1 MKKSKA
7 KSVVSG
13 SASDEKNLVSKH
25 AQRQAERQQKKL
37 QKQEQKQKKQL
48 AREKKQLIKKQDEVR
63 LHRSFKRSYYED
75 YQRKTELP
83 SLTSQASA
91 AFKMFFKFWKI
102 FLPLLLIFVGLYIFL
117 IGAMS
122 ENTLADVKANVEQTN
137 KDVADGKIGTV
148 GKAGLTLLG
157 IISTG
162 GLTTMND
169 AQVVIAVLLFT
180 IIWLVTIYLA
190 RHLLAGHQ
198 EIKMRDGFYSALS
211 PLVST
216 LVVGLI
222 IFLEAVPIM
231 LTIIVF
237 QVALT
242 TEFLST
248 PFYALLFFMFAALM
262 ITLSLYLLSSSFFAI
277 IVVSAPGLYPLT
289 AVRMAKNLIMGR
301 RLRFLIRVFYLVI
314 IVALLYLLLLM
325 PAIILDGALKSQF
338 TWFAESKIP
347 FVAIIQLTITV
358 FIFIYL
364 SIYFYLFYRALLD
377 YNDDLNWSSKYE

>member
-1 MKKSKA
+1 MKKSKT
-7 KSVVSG
+7 KSVVSE
-13 SASDEKNLVSKH
+13 SASDEKNTVSKQ

-169 AQVVIAVLLFT
+169 AQIVIAVLLFA

-377 YNDDLNWSSKYE
+377 YNDDAKLEL

>member
-1 MKKSKA
+1 MKKSKT
-7 KSVVSG
+7 KSVVSE
-13 SASDEKNLVSKH
+13 SASDEKNLVSKQ
-25 AQRQAERQQKKL
+25 AQHQAEKQQKKL

-48 AREKKQLIKKQDEVR
+48 AREKKQLVKKQDEVR

-102 FLPLLLIFVGLYIFL
+102 FLPLLLIFVGIYIFL

-122 ENTLADVKANVEQTN
+122 ENTLADVRANVEQTN

-169 AQVVIAVLLFT
+169 AQVVIAVLLFA

-262 ITLSLYLLSSSFFAI
+262 ITLSLYLLSGSFFAI

-325 PAIILDGALKSQF
+325 PAIILDGILKAQF
-338 TWFAESKIP
+338 AWLAESKIP

-377 YNDDLNWSSKYE
+377 YNDDAKLEL

>member
-7 KSVVSG
+7 KSVASEPV
-13 SASDEKNLVSKH
+13 SDEKNLVSKH
-25 AQRQAERQQKKL
+25 VQRQAERQQKKL

-222 IFLEAVPIM
+222 IFLEAIPIM

-325 PAIILDGALKSQF
+325 PAIILDGVLKAQF
-338 TWFAESKIP
+338 AWLAESKIP

-377 YNDDLNWSSKYE
+377 YNDDAKLEL

>member
-1 MKKSKA
+1 MKKSKI
-7 KSVVSG
+7 KSVASESV
-13 SASDEKNLVSKH
+13 SDEKNLVSKQ
-25 AQRQAERQQKKL
+25 AQCQAERQQKKL

-48 AREKKQLIKKQDEVR
+48 AREKKQLIKKQDQVR

-222 IFLEAVPIM
+222 IFLEAIPIM

-325 PAIILDGALKSQF
+325 PAIILDGILKAQF
-338 TWFAESKIP
+338 AWLADSKIP

-377 YNDDLNWSSKYE
+377 YNDDAKLEL

>member
-1 MKKSKA
+1 MKKSKT
-7 KSVVSG
+7 KSVASE

-222 IFLEAVPIM
+222 IFLEAIPIM

-262 ITLSLYLLSSSFFAI
+262 ITLSLYLLSSSFFAV

-325 PAIILDGALKSQF
+325 PAIILDGILKAQF
-338 TWFAESKIP
+338 AWLAESKFP

-377 YNDDLNWSSKYE
+377 YNDDAKLEL

>member
-7 KSVVSG
+7 KSVASEPV
-13 SASDEKNLVSKH
+13 SDEKNLVSKH
-25 AQRQAERQQKKL
+25 VQRQAERQQKKL

-169 AQVVIAVLLFT
+169 AQIVIAVLLFV

-325 PAIILDGALKSQF
+325 PAIILDGALKAQF
-338 TWFAESKIP
+338 AWLAESKIP

-377 YNDDLNWSSKYE
+377 YNDDAKLEL

>member
-1 MKKSKA
+1 MKKSKT
-7 KSVVSG
+7 KSVASEP
-13 SASDEKNLVSKH
+13 ASDEKNLVSKH

-169 AQVVIAVLLFT
+169 AQVVIAVLLFV

-301 RLRFLIRVFYLVI
+301 RLRFLIRVFYLVV

-325 PAIILDGALKSQF
+325 PAIILDGALKAQF
-338 TWFAESKIP
+338 AWLTESKIP

-377 YNDDLNWSSKYE
+377 YNDDAKLEL

>member
-1 MKKSKA
+1 MKKSKI
-7 KSVVSG
+7 KSVASEPV
-13 SASDEKNLVSKH
+13 SDEKKLISKQ

-83 SLTSQASA
+83 SLTSQANA

-122 ENTLADVKANVEQTN
+122 ENTLADIKANVEQTN

-222 IFLEAVPIM
+222 IFLEAIPIM

-325 PAIILDGALKSQF
+325 PAIILDGILKAQF
-338 TWFAESKIP
+338 AWLADSKIP

-377 YNDDLNWSSKYE
+377 YNDDAKLEL

>member
-7 KSVVSG
+7 KSVASEPV
-13 SASDEKNLVSKH
+13 SDEKNLVSKH
-25 AQRQAERQQKKL
+25 VQRQAERQQKKL

-169 AQVVIAVLLFT
+169 AQIVIAVLLFA

-338 TWFAESKIP
+338 AWLTDSKIP

-377 YNDDLNWSSKYE
+377 YNDDAKLEL

>member
-1 MKKSKA
+1 MKKSKT
-7 KSVVSG
+7 KSVASE

-25 AQRQAERQQKKL
+25 VQRQAERQQKKL

-63 LHRSFKRSYYED
+63 LHRSFKRSYHED

-169 AQVVIAVLLFT
+169 AQIVIAVLLFT
-180 IIWLVTIYLA
+180 IIWLVAIYLA

-325 PAIILDGALKSQF
+325 PAIILDGVLKAQF
-338 TWFAESKIP
+338 AWLAESKIP

-377 YNDDLNWSSKYE
+377 YNDDAKLEL

>member
-1 MKKSKA
+1 MKKSKT
-7 KSVVSG
+7 KSVASE
-13 SASDEKNLVSKH
+13 SASDEKNLVSKQ

-48 AREKKQLIKKQDEVR
+48 AREKKRLIKKQDEVR

-83 SLTSQASA
+83 SLTSQANA

-122 ENTLADVKANVEQTN
+122 ENTLADVRANVEQTN

-169 AQVVIAVLLFT
+169 AQIVIAVLLFT

-325 PAIILDGALKSQF
+325 PAIILDGALKTQF
-338 TWFAESKIP
+338 AWLAESKIP

-377 YNDDLNWSSKYE
+377 YNDDAKLEL

>member
-1 MKKSKA
+1 MKKSKT
-7 KSVVSG
+7 KSVASE

-63 LHRSFKRSYYED
+63 LHRSFKRSYHED

-83 SLTSQASA
+83 SLTSQANA

-169 AQVVIAVLLFT
+169 AQIVIAVLLFT

-262 ITLSLYLLSSSFFAI
+262 ITFSLYLLSSSFFAI

-314 IVALLYLLLLM
+314 IVALLYLLLLI
-325 PAIILDGALKSQF
+325 PAIILDGALKPQF
-338 TWFAESKIP
+338 AWLAESKIP

-377 YNDDLNWSSKYE
+377 YNDDAKLEL

>member
-1 MKKSKA
+1 MKKSKI
-7 KSVVSG
+7 KSVASESV
-13 SASDEKNLVSKH
+13 SDEKNLVSKQ

-222 IFLEAVPIM
+222 IFLEAIPIM

-325 PAIILDGALKSQF
+325 PAIILDGILKAQF
-338 TWFAESKIP
+338 AWLADSKIP

-377 YNDDLNWSSKYE
+377 YNDDAKLEL

>member
-1 MKKSKA
+1 MKKSKI
-7 KSVVSG
+7 KSVASESV
-13 SASDEKNLVSKH
+13 SDEKNLVSKQ
-25 AQRQAERQQKKL
+25 AQRQAERQQNKL

-222 IFLEAVPIM
+222 IFFEAIPIM

-325 PAIILDGALKSQF
+325 PAIILDGILKAQF
-338 TWFAESKIP
+338 AWLADSKIP

-377 YNDDLNWSSKYE
+377 YNDDAKLEL

>member
-7 KSVVSG
+7 KSAASE

-25 AQRQAERQQKKL
+25 VQRQAERQQKKL

-169 AQVVIAVLLFT
+169 AQIVIAVLLFT

-222 IFLEAVPIM
+222 IFLEAIPIM

-325 PAIILDGALKSQF
+325 PAIILDGVLKAQF
-338 TWFAESKIP
+338 AWLAESKIP

-377 YNDDLNWSSKYE
+377 YNDDAKLEL

>member
-1 MKKSKA
+1 MKKSKT
-7 KSVVSG
+7 KSVVSK
-13 SASDEKNLVSKH
+13 SSSDEKNLVSKH
-25 AQRQAERQQKKL
+25 VQRQAERQQKKL

-83 SLTSQASA
+83 SLTSQANA
-91 AFKMFFKFWKI
+91 VFKMFFKFWKI

-122 ENTLADVKANVEQTN
+122 ENTLADVRANVEQTN

-301 RLRFLIRVFYLVI
+301 RLRFLIRVFYVVI

-338 TWFAESKIP
+338 DWLTESKIP

-377 YNDDLNWSSKYE
+377 YNDDAKLEL

>member
-1 MKKSKA
+1 MKKSKT
-7 KSVVSG
+7 KSVASEP
-13 SASDEKNLVSKH
+13 ASDEKNLVSKH
-25 AQRQAERQQKKL
+25 ARRQAERQQKKL
-37 QKQEQKQKKQL
+37 QKQEQKQKRQL
-48 AREKKQLIKKQDEVR
+48 AHEKKQLIKKQDEVR

-122 ENTLADVKANVEQTN
+122 ENTLADVRANVEQTN

-169 AQVVIAVLLFT
+169 AQVVIAVLLFA

-325 PAIILDGALKSQF
+325 PAIILDGVLKAQF
-338 TWFAESKIP
+338 AWLAESKIP

-377 YNDDLNWSSKYE
+377 YNDDAKLEL

>member
-1 MKKSKA
+1 MKKSKI
-7 KSVVSG
+7 KSVASESV
-13 SASDEKNLVSKH
+13 SDEKNLVSKQ
-25 AQRQAERQQKKL
+25 AQRQAERQQNKL

-325 PAIILDGALKSQF
+325 PAIILDGILKAQF
-338 TWFAESKIP
+338 AWLADSKIP

-377 YNDDLNWSSKYE
+377 YNDDAKLEL

>member
-1 MKKSKA
+1 MKKSKT
-7 KSVVSG
+7 KSVVSE
-13 SASDEKNLVSKH
+13 SASDEKNLVSKQ
-25 AQRQAERQQKKL
+25 AQHQAEKQQKKL

-48 AREKKQLIKKQDEVR
+48 AREKKQLVKKQDEVR

-222 IFLEAVPIM
+222 IFLEAIPIM

-377 YNDDLNWSSKYE
+377 YNDDAKLEL

>member
-1 MKKSKA
+1 MKKSKT
-7 KSVVSG
+7 KSVASE
-13 SASDEKNLVSKH
+13 SDSDEKNLVSKH

-83 SLTSQASA
+83 SLTSQVSA

-169 AQVVIAVLLFT
+169 AQIVIAVLLFT

-325 PAIILDGALKSQF
+325 PAIILDGALKAQF
-338 TWFAESKIP
+338 AWLAESKIP

-377 YNDDLNWSSKYE
+377 YNDDAKLEL

>member
-1 MKKSKA
+1 MKKSKI
-7 KSVVSG
+7 KSVASESV
-13 SASDEKNLVSKH
+13 SDEKNLVSKQ

-48 AREKKQLIKKQDEVR
+48 AREKKQLVKKQDEVR

-222 IFLEAVPIM
+222 IFLEAIPIM

-325 PAIILDGALKSQF
+325 PAIILDGILKAQF
-338 TWFAESKIP
+338 AWLADSKIP

-377 YNDDLNWSSKYE
+377 YNDDAKLEL

>member
-1 MKKSKA
+1 MKKSKI
-7 KSVVSG
+7 KSVASESV
-13 SASDEKNLVSKH
+13 SDEKNLVSKQ
-25 AQRQAERQQKKL
+25 AQRQAERQQNKL

-237 QVALT
+237 QVAFT

-377 YNDDLNWSSKYE
+377 YNDDAKLEL

>member
-1 MKKSKA
+1 MKKSKT
-7 KSVVSG
+7 KSVASD
-13 SASDEKNLVSKH
+13 SASDEKNLVSKQV
-25 AQRQAERQQKKL
+25 QRQAEKQQKKL
-37 QKQEQKQKKQL
+37 QKQEQKQKRQL

-83 SLTSQASA
+83 SLTSQANA

-169 AQVVIAVLLFT
+169 AQAVIAVLLFT

-301 RLRFLIRVFYLVI
+301 RLRFLIRVFYVVI

-338 TWFAESKIP
+338 AWLTESKIP

-377 YNDDLNWSSKYE
+377 YNDDVKLEL

>member
-7 KSVVSG
+7 KSAASE

-25 AQRQAERQQKKL
+25 VQRQAERQQKKL

-169 AQVVIAVLLFT
+169 AQVVIAVLLFA

-338 TWFAESKIP
+338 AWLTESKIP

-377 YNDDLNWSSKYE
+377 YNDDAKLEL

>member
-1 MKKSKA
+1 MKKSKT
-7 KSVVSG
+7 KSVVSE
-13 SASDEKNLVSKH
+13 SASDEKNLVSKQ
-25 AQRQAERQQKKL
+25 AQHQAEKQQKKL

-169 AQVVIAVLLFT
+169 AQIVIAVLLFT
-180 IIWLVTIYLA
+180 IIWLVAIYLA

-338 TWFAESKIP
+338 AWLAESKIP

-377 YNDDLNWSSKYE
+377 YNDDAKLEL

>member
-1 MKKSKA
+1 MKKSKT
-7 KSVVSG
+7 KSVASE
-13 SASDEKNLVSKH
+13 SASDEKNLVSKQ
-25 AQRQAERQQKKL
+25 AQRQAEKQQKKL

-222 IFLEAVPIM
+222 IFLEAIPIM

-248 PFYALLFFMFAALM
+248 PFYALLFFLFAALM

-377 YNDDLNWSSKYE
+377 YNDDAKLEL

>member
-1 MKKSKA
+1 MKKSKT
-7 KSVVSG
+7 KSVVSE
-13 SASDEKNLVSKH
+13 SASDEKNLVSKQ
-25 AQRQAERQQKKL
+25 AQHQAEKQQKKL

-325 PAIILDGALKSQF
+325 PAIILDGILKAQF
-338 TWFAESKIP
+338 AWLADSKIP

-377 YNDDLNWSSKYE
+377 YNDDAKLEL

>member
-1 MKKSKA
+1 MKKSKI
-7 KSVVSG
+7 KSVASEPV
-13 SASDEKNLVSKH
+13 SDEKKLISKQ

-122 ENTLADVKANVEQTN
+122 ENTLADIKANVEQTN

-169 AQVVIAVLLFT
+169 AQIVIAVLLFA

-198 EIKMRDGFYSALS
+198 EIIMRDGFYSALS

-377 YNDDLNWSSKYE
+377 YNDDAKLEL

>member
-1 MKKSKA
+1 MKKSKT
-7 KSVVSG
+7 KSVVSE
-13 SASDEKNLVSKH
+13 SASDEKNTVSKQ

-157 IISTG
+157 VISTG

-169 AQVVIAVLLFT
+169 AQIVIAVLLFT

-211 PLVST
+211 PLIST

-338 TWFAESKIP
+338 AWLTDSKIP

-377 YNDDLNWSSKYE
+377 YNDDAKLEL

>member
-1 MKKSKA
+1 MKKSKT
-7 KSVVSG
+7 KSVVSE
-13 SASDEKNLVSKH
+13 SASDEKNLVSKQ
-25 AQRQAERQQKKL
+25 AQHQAEKQQKKL

-48 AREKKQLIKKQDEVR
+48 AREKKQLVKKQDEVR

-190 RHLLAGHQ
+190 RHLLAGHP

-222 IFLEAVPIM
+222 IFLEAIPIM

-301 RLRFLIRVFYLVI
+301 RLHFLIRVFYLVI

-325 PAIILDGALKSQF
+325 PAIILDGILKAQF
-338 TWFAESKIP
+338 AWLADSKIP

-377 YNDDLNWSSKYE
+377 YNDDAKLEL

>member
-1 MKKSKA
+1 MKKSKI
-7 KSVVSG
+7 KSVASESV
-13 SASDEKNLVSKH
+13 SDEKNLVSKQ
-25 AQRQAERQQKKL
+25 AQRQAERQQNKL

-262 ITLSLYLLSSSFFAI
+262 ITLSFYLLSSSFFAI

-301 RLRFLIRVFYLVI
+301 RLRFLIRVFFLVI

-377 YNDDLNWSSKYE
+377 YNDDAKLEL

>member
-1 MKKSKA
+1 MKKSKI
-7 KSVVSG
+7 KSVASESV
-13 SASDEKNLVSKH
+13 SDEKNLVSKQ

-169 AQVVIAVLLFT
+169 AQIVIAVLLFT

-216 LVVGLI
+216 LVIGLI

-338 TWFAESKIP
+338 TWFAGSKIP

-377 YNDDLNWSSKYE
+377 YNDDAKLEL

>member
-7 KSVVSG
+7 KSVASEPV
-13 SASDEKNLVSKH
+13 SDEKNLVSKH
-25 AQRQAERQQKKL
+25 VQRQAERQQKKL

-169 AQVVIAVLLFT
+169 AQIVIAVLLFA

-262 ITLSLYLLSSSFFAI
+262 ITLSLYLLSSSFFAT

-338 TWFAESKIP
+338 AWLAESKIP

-377 YNDDLNWSSKYE
+377 YNDDAKLEL

>member
-1 MKKSKA
+1 MKKSKIR
-7 KSVVSG
+7 SVASESV
-13 SASDEKNLVSKH
+13 SDEKNLVSKQ
-25 AQRQAERQQKKL
+25 AQRQAERQQNKL

-377 YNDDLNWSSKYE
+377 YNDDAKLEL

>member
-1 MKKSKA
+1 MKKSKT
-7 KSVVSG
+7 KSVASE
-13 SASDEKNLVSKH
+13 SDSDEKNLVSKQV
-25 AQRQAERQQKKL
+25 QRQAERQQKKL
-37 QKQEQKQKKQL
+37 QKQEQKQKRQL

-83 SLTSQASA
+83 SLTSQANA

-377 YNDDLNWSSKYE
+377 YNDDAKLEL